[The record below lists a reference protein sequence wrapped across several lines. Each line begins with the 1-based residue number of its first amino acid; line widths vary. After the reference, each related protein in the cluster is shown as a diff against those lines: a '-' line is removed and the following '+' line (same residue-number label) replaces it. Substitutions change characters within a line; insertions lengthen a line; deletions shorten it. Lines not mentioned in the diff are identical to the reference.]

1 MKACEM
7 VVERERYVVMVE
19 RDRYDELL
27 RKEAMLDTVERLSSN
42 MSEYTF
48 RDAIR
53 FILKYEKMAVN
64 ADE

>member
-1 MKACEM
+1 MKACENAGYISG
-7 VVERERYVVMVE
+7 VIVERE
-19 RDRYDELL
+19 RYDELL
-27 RKEAMLDTVERLSSN
+27 RKEALLDTVERLSSN